1 LAQRS
6 RKRGRHRKA
15 RPQGPAKRPEAT
27 AGQTAGG
34 QPAGGQSAGGQ
45 SAGGRSAGGRSAA
58 GESGPVEA
66 TAAQTTGGEAV
77 KGGST
82 PGETATKT
90 APPPDTIGGW
100 RVEPKLS
107 RSQRRDAEVRAG
119 LTPIEPGERP
129 GVIIASTI
137 VAALIGGGNLVAWLA
152 GIKIDGKHPAAG
164 GIFIFSAVMIAD
176 AIGMWRLWY
185 GAVLGFMA
193 LLAIVATIFAL
204 LLIEASNVLG
214 VVVGLIVILG
224 AGYLFFKLVRVLSR
238 IQMPRYPGR

>member
-1 LAQRS
+1 MAQRS
-6 RKRGRHRKA
+6 RKRGRHRKP
-15 RPQGPAKRPEAT
+15 RPQPPAKPSAS
-27 AGQTAGG
+27 APVNPSASAPVKP
-34 QPAGGQSAGGQ
+34 PASAPVKPPG
-45 SAGGRSAGGRSAA
+45 AA
-58 GESGPVEA
+58 PV
-66 TAAQTTGGEAV
+66 
-77 KGGST
+77 
-82 PGETATKT
+82 ETATET
-90 APPPDTIGGW
+90 PPSPDTIGGW

-119 LTPIEPGERP
+119 LTPIESGERP
-129 GVIIASTI
+129 GVIVASTI

-152 GIKIDGKHPAAG
+152 GIKIGGKHPAAS

-214 VVVGLIVILG
+214 VVVAIAVIGG